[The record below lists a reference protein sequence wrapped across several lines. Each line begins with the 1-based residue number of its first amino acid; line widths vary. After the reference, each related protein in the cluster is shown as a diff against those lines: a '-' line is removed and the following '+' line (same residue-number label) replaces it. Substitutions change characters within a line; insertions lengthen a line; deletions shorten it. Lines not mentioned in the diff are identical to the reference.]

1 MPDHLLLWALPG
13 GWDSFELFQPDV
25 EEQIAGRIRRRY
37 AEAGL
42 DPAAAEGIVAMELEA
57 ARQARD
63 AGVLLW
69 ASYTEGAGTVED
81 PLRLLSLTIA
91 LQLPG
96 ETLVPTHGAPTAAP
110 MPATGAVSIRPLV
123 LDDPT
128 LYGFTREVRTQARP
142 PGGERDI
149 PLFQVEAFVAPR
161 DGRMLAALSVTTPD
175 PAWEEEARTVAREVA
190 GTLAFINVDG
200 D

>member
-1 MPDHLLLWALPG
+1 MLKPGSIRLPPRAS
-13 GWDSFELFQPDV
+13 WPWNWKPP
-25 EEQIAGRIRRRY
+25 GR
-37 AEAGL
+37 
-42 DPAAAEGIVAMELEA
+42 P
-57 ARQARD
+57 RD

-91 LQLPG
+91 LQFPG
-96 ETLVPTHGAPTAAP
+96 ESSVPSHGEPTAGP
-110 MPATGAVSIRPLV
+110 TPPSGAVSIRPLV
-123 LDDPT
+123 LEDPT
-128 LYGFTREVRTQARP
+128 LYGFTRELRTQARP
-142 PGGERDI
+142 PGGQSDI
-149 PLFQVEAFVAPR
+149 ALFQVEAFVAPR
-161 DGRMLAALSVTTPD
+161 DGRMLAALSVSTPD

>member
-1 MPDHLLLWALPG
+1 MPGHLLLWALPG

-69 ASYTEGAGTVED
+69 ASYTEGDGAVQD

-96 ETLVPTHGAPTAAP
+96 ETSVPSHGVPTAALT
-110 MPATGAVSIRPLV
+110 PASGRVSISPLV
-123 LDDPT
+123 LEDPT
-128 LYGFTREVRTQARP
+128 LYGFSHELHTCARP
-142 PGGERDI
+142 PGGQSDI
-149 PLFQVEAFVAPR
+149 ALFRVEAFVAPR
-161 DGRMLAALSVTTPD
+161 DARMLAALSVTTPD